1 MEKRFKVALSFAGE
15 KRSYVKMVADL
26 LACLFTE
33 ERILYDDFHKA
44 EFARGRLLPELAKQ
58 YRSESDLIVV
68 VICPNYDN
76 KLWCGCEWDVING
89 LRKNQENEKMV
100 MFSRFEKVE
109 PIDLNGTAGYINLD
123 DISPEV
129 FAGEILQRLAI
140 NEKKERYYYM
150 SQATNAG
157 ILSSFSHLEVG
168 NTIISNSNGVT
179 VWDGM
184 IEKNSLNLPAPLSL
198 PSPSPLGSVPKI
210 SALYLMVQVEETGEP
225 DRLSLIP
232 ELDVDQDVKTT
243 PAEWH
248 ELLRAAEDELK
259 PNDNVSLEKKTEKI
273 KSIGSCL
280 KEWLSLVNSAA
291 AKLSANPNDSLPVVL
306 ELFLPHTLLQHDF
319 GDLIRVPST
328 LKSWPLGS
336 SYPFMVRSLDR
347 ARDHAD
353 PSSPVPPTL
362 RNKWRD
368 TSKLRQM
375 LLVSSL
381 CGGVT
386 SPDDSGKDPW
396 HDEIYSKTQ
405 REDVGICVVLP
416 GLSCQPGHHDLLATL
431 VDSWLPL
438 VVFWSDGSGVSS
450 PASIKITPATA
461 NARLAFVGDLLEAA
475 ERLDATVEPTNLDSL
490 GFHLAELAIKEL
502 RLGHLAH
509 RRMQLR
515 CSGAHQNDASKG
527 HAIVLM
533 DDPDRWPR
541 RLITSSG

>member
-1 MEKRFKVALSFAGE
+1 MDKRFKVALSFAGE
-15 KRSYVKMVADL
+15 KREFVREVACYL
-26 LACLFTE
+26 SQKFGSS
-33 ERILYDDFHKA
+33 RILYDRIYEVEFGKA
-44 EFARGRLLPELAKQ
+44 KLKEDLANLYRLEA
-58 YRSESDLIVV
+58 ELIVAI
-68 VICPNYDN
+68 ICPNYP
-76 KLWCGCEWDVING
+76 KKEWCRNEQDVICSLIKEGNI
-89 LRKNQENEKMV
+89 KMV
-100 MFSRFEKVE
+100 MLSNFNGVVLE
-109 PIDLNGTAGYINLD
+109 DLNGEGGYIPLD
-123 DISPEV
+123 NSSPED
-129 FAGEILQRLAI
+129 FAINILVRLAQ
-140 NEKKERYYYM
+140 NEGKNDEFYLSFRERSKYLEKLASSLYGKKE
-150 SQATNAG
+150 
-157 ILSSFSHLEVG
+157 
-168 NTIISNSNGVT
+168 
-179 VWDGM
+179 WDFLVKM
-184 IEKNSLNLPAPLSL
+184 NSLYLPAPTSL
-198 PSPSPLGSVPKI
+198 PSPSPPRSAPKI

-232 ELDVDQDVKTT
+232 ELDVEQDIKST

-259 PNDNVSLEKKTEKI
+259 PNDNVSLEKKTDKI

-280 KEWLSLVNSAA
+280 KEWLSLVDSAA
-291 AKLSANPNDSLPVVL
+291 AKLSTNSNDLLPVVL

-319 GDLIRVPST
+319 GDLIRVPRT
-328 LKSWPLGS
+328 LASWPLGA

-347 ARDHAD
+347 ARDHAN
-353 PSSPVPPTL
+353 PSSPVPTTF

-368 TSKLRQM
+368 IGKLRQM

-381 CGGVT
+381 CGEVT
-386 SPDDSGKDPW
+386 SPGDSGKDPW

-450 PASIKITPATA
+450 PASTKITPATA
-461 NARLAFVGDLLEAA
+461 TARLAFVGDLLEAA
-475 ERLDATVEPTNLDSL
+475 ERLDATVEATNLDSL
-490 GFHLAELAIKEL
+490 GFQLAELAIKEL
-502 RLGHLAH
+502 RLAHLAN
-509 RRMQLR
+509 RRKQLR
-515 CSGAHQNDASKG
+515 CSGAHQNGASKG